1 MTLKFSGEDRHT
13 KKVEIFNTNK
23 VIAIHFVGECDMLN
37 TVKLAVINIRSI
49 EVFYAHPRTGLT
61 NTSILYL

>member
-23 VIAIHFVGECDMLN
+23 VIAIHGMTSVCVSHLN
-37 TVKLAVINIRSI
+37 VLFKYILSQ
-49 EVFYAHPRTGLT
+49 FLGGLSLHL
-61 NTSILYL
+61 NHLIA